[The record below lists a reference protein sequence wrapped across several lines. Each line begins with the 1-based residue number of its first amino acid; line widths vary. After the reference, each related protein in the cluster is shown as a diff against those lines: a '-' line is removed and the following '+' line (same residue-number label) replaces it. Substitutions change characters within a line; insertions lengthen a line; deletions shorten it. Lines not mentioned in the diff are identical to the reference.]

1 MGILAI
7 IVISYLSQDDLQ
19 QTTLQQDEK
28 LGLVILTPTVT
39 TTLPELKQV
48 YEQAASTGVG
58 RSNVYLFWDSIEP
71 EKDEY
76 NWEQSDVLM
85 SFNKQN
91 NLQVTLYFSIINGK
105 TLGPFPYWIGKPP
118 IFSLSEDRLVKV
130 LDAIL
135 SRYDIIDSLIIGGDT
150 AVQFRYGEQNI
161 ESYKKLFTGIYDRLK
176 AQHPNI
182 KIGNSFSLH
191 NVINKNLQH
200 IVTELDVGDFV
211 AFTYFPVDNLNEIN
225 KTPHE
230 ARADLEKIFELV
242 PNKKVGV
249 FEISWSTSSFVNGNE
264 HDQMKFLSEV
274 YDFYSDNESKFEF
287 FTWYRQ
293 YDRPQGTCIMSDL
306 EDVDS
311 AVSVGGSNEFVI
323 ERLGEYICSAGL
335 IDVNGNPKLAWEEI
349 KNQIQSNS

>member
-1 MGILAI
+1 LNTKVVAGSIAVGILAI

-28 LGLVILTPTVT
+28 LGLVILTPTVA

-71 EKDEY
+71 EKGEY

-118 IFSLSEDRLVKV
+118 VISISEDRLVKV

-135 SRYDIIDSLIIGGDT
+135 SRYDIIDTLIISGDT
-150 AVQFRYGEQNI
+150 AVHFRYSEQDI
-161 ESYKKLFTGIYDRLK
+161 ESYKKLFTGVYDRLK
-176 AQHPNI
+176 VLHPKI

-191 NVINKNLQH
+191 SVINKNLQH
-200 IVTELDVGDFV
+200 IVTELDAGDFV
-211 AFTYFPVDNLNEIN
+211 AFTYFPVDNLN
-225 KTPHE
+225 
-230 ARADLEKIFELV
+230 
-242 PNKKVGV
+242 
-249 FEISWSTSSFVNGNE
+249 
-264 HDQMKFLSEV
+264 
-274 YDFYSDNESKFEF
+274 
-287 FTWYRQ
+287 
-293 YDRPQGTCIMSDL
+293 
-306 EDVDS
+306 
-311 AVSVGGSNEFVI
+311 
-323 ERLGEYICSAGL
+323 
-335 IDVNGNPKLAWEEI
+335 
-349 KNQIQSNS
+349 